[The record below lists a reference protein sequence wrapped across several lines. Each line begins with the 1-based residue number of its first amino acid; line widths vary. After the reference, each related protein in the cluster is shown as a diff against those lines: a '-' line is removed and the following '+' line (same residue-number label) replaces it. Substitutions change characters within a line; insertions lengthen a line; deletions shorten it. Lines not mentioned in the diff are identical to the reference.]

1 MINPT
6 YFDMLIFQQGSGKG
20 TQSSRLVKNFG
31 VTHLSSGDLLR
42 KNIREGTWV
51 GQQAKQYVTDGK
63 LVPDGLLISL
73 VNKELLHIGAT
84 VCIFYFFFS
93 SGLFIYFF
101 IELASG
107 WISEND

>member
-84 VCIFYFFFS
+84 VCILCLFS
-93 SGLFIYFF
+93 SGLLIY
-101 IELASG
+101 IL
-107 WISEND
+107 